1 MTKGS
6 SLHPYVA
13 MQLQNYLRDAELVLT
28 RVNAARTVR
37 DIAGAMHQKPAPHA
51 YIRWASEVK
60 SISHR
65 IDEAAEHRATTL
77 LREAVE
83 ECITHMGEPDNAQ
96 LLEKIGRVHKDM
108 QLLRGH
114 TPRAIREATK
124 AISAIKRQAEVPPSQ
139 SVPGSSGRGMKP

>member
-1 MTKGS
+1 
-6 SLHPYVA
+6 
-13 MQLQNYLRDAELVLT
+13 MQLQNYLRDAELVLS
-28 RVNAARTVR
+28 RVDAARTVR
-37 DIAGAMHQKPAPHA
+37 DLAGAMHQKPTPHA

-65 IDEAAEHRATTL
+65 IDEAAERRATAL
-77 LREAVE
+77 LRDSVE
-83 ECITHMGEPDNAQ
+83 DCITHMGDPDTTQ

-108 QLLRGH
+108 HILRGH

-139 SVPGSSGRGMKP
+139 SVPGPIGRGMKP